1 MPGELFVV
9 AAPSGAGKTSLV
21 RALIE
26 RHPEVG
32 VTVSH
37 TTRAPRTR
45 EINGL
50 NYHFVTPDVFSAMED
65 AGKFLESAAVFGN
78 RYGTSHAEIER
89 ILNIGHHIVLEIDW
103 QGAEQVCALRPDAIS
118 IFILPPSVEVLMKRL
133 HGRGQDSQ
141 DSINTRSA
149 AAVEEMSHCKEFDY
163 VVINDDFET
172 ALDALAAVVL
182 NKDARYTREAQISE
196 LTPLLARLLHPSE

>member
-65 AGKFLESAAVFGN
+65 AG
-78 RYGTSHAEIER
+78 
-89 ILNIGHHIVLEIDW
+89 
-103 QGAEQVCALRPDAIS
+103 
-118 IFILPPSVEVLMKRL
+118 
-133 HGRGQDSQ
+133 
-141 DSINTRSA
+141 
-149 AAVEEMSHCKEFDY
+149 
-163 VVINDDFET
+163 
-172 ALDALAAVVL
+172 
-182 NKDARYTREAQISE
+182 
-196 LTPLLARLLHPSE
+196 